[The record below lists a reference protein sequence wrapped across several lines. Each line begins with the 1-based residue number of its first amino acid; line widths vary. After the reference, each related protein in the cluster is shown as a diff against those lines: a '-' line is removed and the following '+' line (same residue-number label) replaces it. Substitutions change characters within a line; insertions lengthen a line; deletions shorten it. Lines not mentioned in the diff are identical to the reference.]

1 LPLSLNGDKLS
12 RPDLEFAWFTLDPAD
27 PVDANYDP
35 DNDGNYDCSG
45 AGCSYE
51 AYTNFQEFFTLT
63 DVDLTSP
70 NAVRLAP
77 LVYEGNPVEEWWQFR
92 GYLLGLGTPSEG
104 TTNYLKMD
112 KQSSTDV
119 RYVLIVDD
127 NDDDFLTLNP
137 SNDQTVVSGAL
148 TDQWEIYYTSSPQT
162 APVRVV
168 GEHEFGWYN
177 VDLDN
182 DHIAEGT
189 SPINWD
195 TDGDWIVDW
204 FEVNDDEEDGLRGD
218 SSPLRYDSRQTG

>member
-1 LPLSLNGDKLS
+1 M
-12 RPDLEFAWFTLDPAD
+12 
-27 PVDANYDP
+27 
-35 DNDGNYDCSG
+35 
-45 AGCSYE
+45 
-51 AYTNFQEFFTLT
+51 
-63 DVDLTSP
+63 
-70 NAVRLAP
+70 
-77 LVYEGNPVEEWWQFR
+77 YEGNPVEEWWQFR
-92 GYLLGLGTPSEG
+92 GYLLGLGTPSEAS
-104 TTNYLKMD
+104 TNYLKMD
-112 KQSSTDV
+112 KQSSNDF

-137 SNDQTVVSGAL
+137 SDDQTLVSGAL
-148 TDQWEIYYTSSPQT
+148 TDQWEIYYTNSPQT
-162 APVRVV
+162 APVRAV
-168 GEHEFGWYN
+168 GEHEFGWYT

>member
-1 LPLSLNGDKLS
+1 M
-12 RPDLEFAWFTLDPAD
+12 
-27 PVDANYDP
+27 
-35 DNDGNYDCSG
+35 
-45 AGCSYE
+45 
-51 AYTNFQEFFTLT
+51 
-63 DVDLTSP
+63 
-70 NAVRLAP
+70 
-77 LVYEGNPVEEWWQFR
+77 YEGNPVEEWWQFR
-92 GYLLGLGTPSEG
+92 GYLLGLGTPSEAS
-104 TTNYLKMD
+104 TNYLKMD
-112 KQSSTDV
+112 KQSSNDF

-137 SNDQTVVSGAL
+137 NDDQTLVSGAL
-148 TDQWEIYYTSSPQT
+148 TDQWEIYYTNSPQT

-168 GEHEFGWYN
+168 GEHEFGWYT

>member
-1 LPLSLNGDKLS
+1 
-12 RPDLEFAWFTLDPAD
+12 
-27 PVDANYDP
+27 
-35 DNDGNYDCSG
+35 
-45 AGCSYE
+45 
-51 AYTNFQEFFTLT
+51 
-63 DVDLTSP
+63 
-70 NAVRLAP
+70 
-77 LVYEGNPVEEWWQFR
+77 
-92 GYLLGLGTPSEG
+92 
-104 TTNYLKMD
+104 MD
-112 KQSSTDV
+112 KQSSTDF

-137 SNDQTVVSGAL
+137 SNDQTLVSGAL

-162 APVRVV
+162 APVRIV